1 MPQNESPAER
11 SMRSRMAAH
20 RSWALTPDPAART
33 APARTAFLDR
43 FEHEVDPDGIM
54 PAAERAR
61 RAAHAR
67 KAYFTKLAL
76 ASAKARRRKGGG
88 DAAA

>member
-1 MPQNESPAER
+1 MQDPSPAER
-11 SMRSRMAAH
+11 SLRARYAAH
-20 RSWALTPDPAART
+20 KSWASTPDPAKRT
-33 APARTAFLDR
+33 LAARTAFLDR
-43 FEHEVDPDGIM
+43 FERDVDPDGIL

-76 ASAKARRRKGGG
+76 ASVKARRNGGS
-88 DAAA
+88 DAA